1 MPTVAETFLRRPHG
15 LLEHVADAVRVL
27 AVLSV
32 VAVGIG
38 WGVVEI
44 AVLMLALLGTLVPR
58 MLGLRASFDL
68 MVGVAVL
75 GAAWSSVFEL
85 YTRIAGYDTVVHFV
99 LNGLLAA
106 VFVVLARRAGW
117 VVSPGDDGRGGAGRV
132 ARIGSA
138 LTTVAFGL
146 AAGTLWEMGEWA
158 GHTLVD
164 SAIFVGYDDTIGD
177 LAAGGLGSLL
187 AGLALPFLVGGDI
200 RGRAAS
206 ASSSGTVGGADGRGV
221 DGRGADGRGVDVVG
235 HGRPRVHHR

>member
-1 MPTVAETFLRRPHG
+1 MPTLAETFLRRPHG
-15 LLEHVADAVRVL
+15 VLEYAADAVRVV
-27 AVLSV
+27 AALSV
-32 VAVGIG
+32 VVVGVG

-58 MLGLRASFDL
+58 MLGLRATFDL
-68 MVGVAVL
+68 MVGIAAL

-85 YTRIAGYDTVVHFV
+85 YTRVTGYDTVVHFV
-99 LNGLLAA
+99 LNGLLSA

-117 VVSPGDDGRGGAGRV
+117 VVSPGHDDGRGGAARSARV
-132 ARIGSA
+132 GSV
-138 LTTVAFGL
+138 LLTVAFGL

-187 AGLALPFLVGGDI
+187 AGLALPFLVGGDV
-200 RGRAAS
+200 RGRAAR
-206 ASSSGTVGGADGRGV
+206 ASSSAADLADGVGPGADP
-221 DGRGADGRGVDVVG
+221 VG

>member
-15 LLEHVADAVRVL
+15 VLEYVADAVRVI
-27 AVLSV
+27 AALSV
-32 VAVGIG
+32 VVVGVG

-58 MLGLRASFDL
+58 MLGLRASVDL
-68 MVGVAVL
+68 MVGVAAL

-85 YTRIAGYDTVVHFV
+85 YTRVTGYDTVVHFL

-117 VVSPGDDGRGGAGRV
+117 IASSGDTGGRGGAGRS
-132 ARIGSA
+132 ARVGSV

-187 AGLALPFLVGGDI
+187 AGLALPFLVGGDV
-200 RGRAAS
+200 RGRAAR
-206 ASSSGTVGGADGRGV
+206 ASSSGADADAGAGADGPGV
-221 DGRGADGRGVDVVG
+221 DAVG
-235 HGRPRVHHR
+235 HGRPRVNHR

>member
-15 LLEHVADAVRVL
+15 TLEYVADAVRVI
-27 AVLSV
+27 AALSV
-32 VAVGIG
+32 VVVGVG

-58 MLGLRASFDL
+58 MLGLRASVDL

-85 YTRIAGYDTVVHFV
+85 YTRITGYDTVVHFV

-106 VFVVLARRAGW
+106 VVVVLAQRAGW
-117 VVSPGDDGRGGAGRV
+117 VVSLGGTGRGGAGRS
-132 ARIGSA
+132 ARVGSVV
-138 LTTVAFGL
+138 LTVAFGL
-146 AAGTLWEMGEWA
+146 TAGTLWEMGEWA

-187 AGLALPFLVGGDI
+187 VGLALPFVVGGDV
-200 RGRAAS
+200 RERVAR
-206 ASSSGTVGGADGRGV
+206 ASSSGVVGGV
-221 DGRGADGRGVDVVG
+221 DAVG

>member
-15 LLEHVADAVRVL
+15 TLEYVADAVRVV
-27 AVLSV
+27 AALSV
-32 VAVGIG
+32 VVVGVG

-58 MLGLRASFDL
+58 MLGLRASVDL

-85 YTRIAGYDTVVHFV
+85 YTRIAGYDTVVHFA

-106 VFVVLARRAGW
+106 VVVVLAQRAGW
-117 VVSPGDDGRGGAGRV
+117 VVSVSGPGRGGAGRS
-132 ARIGSA
+132 ARVGSVV
-138 LTTVAFGL
+138 LTVAFGL
-146 AAGTLWEMGEWA
+146 AVGTLWEMGEWA

-164 SAIFVGYDDTIGD
+164 SAIFVDYDDTIGD

-187 AGLALPFLVGGDI
+187 VGLALPFVVGGDV
-200 RGRAAS
+200 RERVAR
-206 ASSSGTVGGADGRGV
+206 ASSSGVVGGV
-221 DGRGADGRGVDVVG
+221 DAVG

>member
-1 MPTVAETFLRRPHG
+1 MPTVAEAFLRRPHG
-15 LLEHVADAVRVL
+15 TLEYVADAVRVV
-27 AVLSV
+27 AALSV
-32 VAVGIG
+32 VVVGVG

-58 MLGLRASFDL
+58 MLGLRASVDL

-85 YTRIAGYDTVVHFV
+85 YTRVAGYDTVVHFV

-106 VFVVLARRAGW
+106 VVVVLARRAGW
-117 VVSPGDDGRGGAGRV
+117 VVSPDDAGRGGAGRS
-132 ARIGSA
+132 ARVGSVV
-138 LTTVAFGL
+138 LTVAFGL

-187 AGLALPFLVGGDI
+187 AGLAMPFVVGGDV
-200 RGRAAS
+200 RGRVAR
-206 ASSSGTVGGADGRGV
+206 ASSSGVDGGAVGV
-221 DGRGADGRGVDVVG
+221 GPDAVG

>member
-1 MPTVAETFLRRPHG
+1 MTTLAETFLRRPYG
-15 LLEHVADAVRVL
+15 LLEYVADAVRVV
-27 AVLSV
+27 AALSV
-32 VAVGIG
+32 VVVGVG

-58 MLGLRASFDL
+58 MLGLRATFDL
-68 MVGVAVL
+68 MVGVAAL

-85 YTRIAGYDTVVHFV
+85 YTRVAGYDTVVHFV

-117 VVSPGDDGRGGAGRV
+117 IVSLDRDRDGRGGAGRS
-132 ARIGSA
+132 ARVGSV
-138 LTTVAFGL
+138 LLTVAFGL

-158 GHTLVD
+158 GHTLID

-187 AGLALPFLVGGDI
+187 AGLGLPFLVGGDV
-200 RGRAAS
+200 RGRAAR
-206 ASSSGTVGGADGRGV
+206 ASSSGGDVDGAVGV
-221 DGRGADGRGVDVVG
+221 DAVG
-235 HGRPRVHHR
+235 HGRSSVHHR

>member
-15 LLEHVADAVRVL
+15 TLEYVADAVRVV
-27 AVLSV
+27 AALSV
-32 VAVGIG
+32 VVVGVG

-58 MLGLRASFDL
+58 MLGLRASVDL

-85 YTRIAGYDTVVHFV
+85 YTRITGYDTVVHFV

-106 VFVVLARRAGW
+106 VVVVLAQRAGW
-117 VVSPGDDGRGGAGRV
+117 VVSLGDAGRGGAGRS
-132 ARIGSA
+132 ARVGSVV
-138 LTTVAFGL
+138 LTVTFGL
-146 AAGTLWEMGEWA
+146 TAGTLWEMGEWA

-187 AGLALPFLVGGDI
+187 VGLALPFVVGGDV
-200 RGRAAS
+200 RERVAR
-206 ASSSGTVGGADGRGV
+206 ASSSGVAGGV
-221 DGRGADGRGVDVVG
+221 DAVG

>member
-15 LLEHVADAVRVL
+15 VLEYVADAVRVV
-27 AVLSV
+27 AALSV
-32 VAVGIG
+32 VVVGVG

-58 MLGLRASFDL
+58 MLGLRASVDL

-85 YTRIAGYDTVVHFV
+85 YTRVAGYDTVVHFV

-106 VFVVLARRAGW
+106 VVVVLARRVGW
-117 VVSPGDDGRGGAGRV
+117 VVSPDDAGRGGAGRS
-132 ARIGSA
+132 ARVGSVV
-138 LTTVAFGL
+138 LTVAFGL

-187 AGLALPFLVGGDI
+187 AGLAMPFVVGGDV
-200 RGRAAS
+200 RGRVAR
-206 ASSSGTVGGADGRGV
+206 ASSSGVDGGAVGV
-221 DGRGADGRGVDVVG
+221 GPDAVG

>member
-1 MPTVAETFLRRPHG
+1 MSTVAEAFLRRPHG
-15 LLEHVADAVRVL
+15 TLEYVADAVRVV
-27 AVLSV
+27 AALSV
-32 VAVGIG
+32 VVVGVG

-58 MLGLRASFDL
+58 MLGLRASVDL

-85 YTRIAGYDTVVHFV
+85 YTRVAGYDTVVHFV

-106 VFVVLARRAGW
+106 VVVVLARRAGW
-117 VVSPGDDGRGGAGRV
+117 VVSPDDAGRGGAGRS
-132 ARIGSA
+132 ARVGSVV
-138 LTTVAFGL
+138 LTVAFGL

-187 AGLALPFLVGGDI
+187 AGLAMPFVVGGDV
-200 RGRAAS
+200 RGRVAR
-206 ASSSGTVGGADGRGV
+206 ASSSGVDGGAVGV
-221 DGRGADGRGVDVVG
+221 GPDALG

>member
-15 LLEHVADAVRVL
+15 TLEYVADALRVV
-27 AVLSV
+27 AALSV
-32 VAVGIG
+32 VVVGVG

-58 MLGLRASFDL
+58 MLGLRASVDL

-85 YTRIAGYDTVVHFV
+85 YTRITGYDTVVHFV

-106 VFVVLARRAGW
+106 VVVVLAQRAGW
-117 VVSPGDDGRGGAGRV
+117 VVSLGDAGRGGAGRS
-132 ARIGSA
+132 ARVGSVV
-138 LTTVAFGL
+138 LTVAFGL

-187 AGLALPFLVGGDI
+187 VGLALPFVVGGDV
-200 RGRAAS
+200 RERVAR
-206 ASSSGTVGGADGRGV
+206 ASSSGVVGGV
-221 DGRGADGRGVDVVG
+221 DAVG
-235 HGRPRVHHR
+235 HGRSRVHHR

>member
-1 MPTVAETFLRRPHG
+1 MPTVAEAFLRRPHG
-15 LLEHVADAVRVL
+15 TLEYVADAVRVV
-27 AVLSV
+27 AALSV
-32 VAVGIG
+32 VVVGVG

-58 MLGLRASFDL
+58 MLGLRASVDL

-85 YTRIAGYDTVVHFV
+85 YTRVAGYDTVVHFV

-106 VFVVLARRAGW
+106 VVVVLARRVGW
-117 VVSPGDDGRGGAGRV
+117 VVSPDDAGRGGAGRS
-132 ARIGSA
+132 ARVGSVV
-138 LTTVAFGL
+138 LTVAFGL

-187 AGLALPFLVGGDI
+187 AGLAMPFVVGGDV
-200 RGRAAS
+200 RGRVAR
-206 ASSSGTVGGADGRGV
+206 ASSSGVDGGAVGV
-221 DGRGADGRGVDVVG
+221 GPDAVG

>member
-1 MPTVAETFLRRPHG
+1 MSTLAETFLRRPTG
-15 LLEHVADAVRVL
+15 ALEYVADAVRVV

-32 VAVGIG
+32 VVVGVG

-58 MLGLRASFDL
+58 MLGLRATFDL
-68 MVGVAVL
+68 MVGLAAL

-85 YTRIAGYDTVVHFV
+85 YTRVAGYDTVVHFV

-106 VFVVLARRAGW
+106 VFVVLAQRAGW
-117 VVSPGDDGRGGAGRV
+117 VVSLDRGQDGRGGAGRS
-132 ARIGSA
+132 ARVGSV
-138 LTTVAFGL
+138 LLTVAFGL

-158 GHTLVD
+158 GHTLID

-187 AGLALPFLVGGDI
+187 AGAALPFLVGGDV
-200 RGRAAS
+200 RGRAAR
-206 ASSSGTVGGADGRGV
+206 ASSSGSEVDGDVGRGV
-221 DGRGADGRGVDVVG
+221 HVVG
-235 HGRPRVHHR
+235 HGRSRVHHR

>member
-1 MPTVAETFLRRPHG
+1 MPTLAETFLRRPHG
-15 LLEHVADAVRVL
+15 VLEYVADAVRVV
-27 AVLSV
+27 AALSV
-32 VAVGIG
+32 VVVGVG

-58 MLGLRASFDL
+58 MLGLRATFDL
-68 MVGVAVL
+68 MVGVAAL

-85 YTRIAGYDTVVHFV
+85 YTRITGYDTVVHFV

-106 VFVVLARRAGW
+106 VFVVLAHRAGW
-117 VVSPGDDGRGGAGRV
+117 VVSPDHGDGRGGAGRS
-132 ARIGSA
+132 ARVGSV
-138 LTTVAFGL
+138 LVTVAFGL

-187 AGLALPFLVGGDI
+187 AGLALPFLVGGDV
-200 RGRAAS
+200 RGRGAR
-206 ASSSGTVGGADGRGV
+206 ASSPGAGVDGADGRGV
-221 DGRGADGRGVDVVG
+221 DGPGGDAVG
-235 HGRPRVHHR
+235 HGRPRIHHR

>member
-1 MPTVAETFLRRPHG
+1 MPTVAEAFLRRPHG
-15 LLEHVADAVRVL
+15 TLEYVADAVRVV
-27 AVLSV
+27 AALSV
-32 VAVGIG
+32 VVVGVG
-38 WGVVEI
+38 WGVAEI

-58 MLGLRASFDL
+58 MLGLRASVDL

-85 YTRIAGYDTVVHFV
+85 YTRVAGYDTVVHFV

-106 VFVVLARRAGW
+106 VVVVLARRVGW
-117 VVSPGDDGRGGAGRV
+117 VVSPDDAGRGGAGRS
-132 ARIGSA
+132 ARVGSVV
-138 LTTVAFGL
+138 LTVAFGL

-187 AGLALPFLVGGDI
+187 AGLAMPFVVGGDV
-200 RGRAAS
+200 RGRVAR
-206 ASSSGTVGGADGRGV
+206 ASSSGADGGAVGV
-221 DGRGADGRGVDVVG
+221 ARLAVRL
-235 HGRPRVHHR
+235 RVP